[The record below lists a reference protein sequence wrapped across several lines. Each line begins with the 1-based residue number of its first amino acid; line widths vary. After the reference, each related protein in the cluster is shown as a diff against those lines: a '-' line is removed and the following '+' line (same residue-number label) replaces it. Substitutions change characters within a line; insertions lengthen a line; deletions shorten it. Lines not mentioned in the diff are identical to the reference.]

1 MPAVDDD
8 LSSCHV
14 APGVGCEPRGLRVMY
29 LLGFQSID
37 LAAEY
42 RANVAAAVHEALA
55 RGISFYDESPVAEFN
70 A

>member
-1 MPAVDDD
+1 
-8 LSSCHV
+8 
-14 APGVGCEPRGLRVMY
+14 MY

-42 RANVAAAVHEALA
+42 RANVAAVHEALA